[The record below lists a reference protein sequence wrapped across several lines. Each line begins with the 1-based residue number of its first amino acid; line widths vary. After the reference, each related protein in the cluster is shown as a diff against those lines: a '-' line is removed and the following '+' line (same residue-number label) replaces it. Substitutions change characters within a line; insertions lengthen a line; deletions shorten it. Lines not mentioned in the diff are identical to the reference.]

1 MCHGDDHSLGL
12 TGQIEY
18 VEWESLKD
26 KLASSMLGQWI
37 LRRSLQDS
45 GDRIVNGVRK
55 GGGA

>member
-37 LRRSLQDS
+37 TASEPPGFGRS
-45 GDRIVNGVRK
+45 NC
-55 GGGA
+55 